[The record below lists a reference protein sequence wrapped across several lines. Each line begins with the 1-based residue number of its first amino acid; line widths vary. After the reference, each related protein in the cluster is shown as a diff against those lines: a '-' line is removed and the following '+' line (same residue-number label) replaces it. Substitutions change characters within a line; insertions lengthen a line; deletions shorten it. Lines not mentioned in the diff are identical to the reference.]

1 MNLNDVETREYAARK
16 YYTGFAPIQIIA
28 VNPTEKRLKE
38 ILGLDE
44 VKPPVYESEKNLRL
58 DFWYVNHPSS
68 KIEMRGKFSLWVS
81 NKTRVSK
88 SDKKQFIDNFTKTAW
103 AENLAALSDLMRG
116 WEEPRKLDKASIR
129 EAKEGEENV
138 YSLMKAYANASPKT
152 KPFVLDDWNSLAKG
166 NGSELEAFFNH
177 FNKLGGGIKVLL
189 GIKES
194 KYQDVFTG
202 IFINVDS
209 RPTDYVKKMVEGE
222 YGFKSYYGKSFDLK
236 EFIPDEAPEENE
248 VESNSVTDMFGGSDT
263 VSDPFT
269 TPSDTQDPFLE
280 F

>member
-1 MNLNDVETREYAARK
+1 MNLNDLETKEVSSRK

-28 VNPTEKRLKE
+28 VNPDEKRLKQ

-44 VKPPVYESEKNLRL
+44 VKPPVYENKDKENVRI

-68 KIEMRGKFSLWVS
+68 KVELRGKFSMWVS
-81 NKTRVSK
+81 NKVRISK

-103 AENLAALSDLMRG
+103 AENLAGLSDTMRG
-116 WEEPRKLDKASIR
+116 WDENRRLDKSSIR
-129 EAKEGEENV
+129 EAREGEENI

-152 KPFVLDDWNSLAKG
+152 KPFVLDSWETLTKA
-166 NGSELEAFFNH
+166 NGGELEAFFEH

-194 KYQDVFTG
+194 KYQDVYTG
-202 IFINVDS
+202 IFLNVEG
-209 RPTDYVKKMVEGE
+209 RPTDYVKKNVEGE
-222 YGFKSYYGKSFDLK
+222 YGYKAYYGNSFDLK
-236 EFIPDEAPEENE
+236 EFSPDAAPA
-248 VESNSVTDMFGGSDT
+248 ESETVTDMFGGSGT
-263 VSDPFT
+263 LPDPFAPT
-269 TPSDTQDPFLE
+269 TDPFLD